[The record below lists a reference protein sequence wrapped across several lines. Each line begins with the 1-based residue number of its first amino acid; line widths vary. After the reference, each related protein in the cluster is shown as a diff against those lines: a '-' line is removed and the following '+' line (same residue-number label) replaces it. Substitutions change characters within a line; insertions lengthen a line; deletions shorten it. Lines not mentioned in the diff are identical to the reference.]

1 MIDLPTLHASG
12 GYAIFDDRFIPAPH
26 GIKETA

>member
-1 MIDLPTLHASG
+1 MIDLPALHASG
-12 GYAIFDDRFIPAPH
+12 GYAIFDGHFIPAPH